1 MLVET
6 GEKRLMRIQ
15 AKGLAHVAAFVALAM
30 ASALLAPALAGD
42 TVKVALII
50 PMTGGQAS
58 TGKQLDNAVKLYI
71 QQHGDTVAGKKIE
84 IILRDDGANPENT
97 KRLAQELIVNDK
109 VDVIAGFGITPTAL
123 AAAPLATQAKIPEIV
138 MLAGTS
144 IITERSPY
152 IVRTSFT
159 LAQSSTII
167 GDWAAKNGIK
177 RVATLTSDYAPGND
191 ALQFFREH
199 FVAGGGQIIE
209 EVKVPLVNPDYA
221 PFLQRMKDAKPDAM
235 FVFVPGGQGGNF
247 MKQFSERGLDKSGIK
262 VIGPG
267 DVMDDDLLNGMGDAA
282 LGTVTAHMY
291 SAAHPSQLNKDFV
304 AAYNKAFNSRPGF
317 VAVGGYDGMHLLYEA
332 LKKTGGKAD
341 GDALVAAMKG
351 MAWESPRGP
360 ISIDP
365 ETRDIVQNIYIRK
378 VEKVDGELYNVEF
391 ATFDA
396 VKDPGKTKK

>member
-1 MLVET
+1 MWVKNQSLLPAMAV
-6 GEKRLMRIQ
+6 I
-15 AKGLAHVAAFVALAM
+15 ALA
-30 ASALLAPALAGD
+30 AALSHAGPALAADG
-42 TVKVALII
+42 TVKIGLIV

-84 IILRDDGANPENT
+84 VILKDDGANPENT

-109 VDVIAGFGITPTAL
+109 VEIIAGFGITPTAL

-177 RVATLTSDYAPGND
+177 KVATLTSDYAPGND
-191 ALQFFREH
+191 ALQFFKEH
-199 FVAGGGQIIE
+199 FIAGGGEIVE
-209 EVKVPLVNPDYA
+209 EVKVPLSNPDFA
-221 PFLQRMKDAKPDAM
+221 PFLQRMRDAKPDAM

-291 SAAHPSQLNKDFV
+291 SAAHPSQTNKEFV
-304 AAYNKAFNSRPGF
+304 AAYKKAFNSRPGF
-317 VAVGGYDGMHLLYEA
+317 VAVGGYDGIHLIYEA
-332 LKKTGGKAD
+332 LKKTGGKTD
-341 GDALVAAMKG
+341 GDSLVAAMKG

-360 ISIDP
+360 VSIDP

-391 ATFDA
+391 QTFEA
-396 VKDPGKTKK
+396 VKDPGKTRK